1 MHGDERRAEDQQQN
15 CDVHHAGSVQRRF
28 EDARRVPEPG
38 PIQLT
43 WTRRPTTTAKINR
56 HHTRRPLKLTALQT
70 ALPPRTNH
78 NIIIIIIM
86 IIIIIIITIIPIVFS
101 ITLYYA
107 TLYT

>member
-15 CDVHHAGSVQRRF
+15 CHVHHAGSVQRRF

-43 WTRRPTTTAKINR
+43 RTRRPTTTATINR
-56 HHTRRPLKLTALQT
+56 HHTRRPLKLTTLLT

-78 NIIIIIIM
+78 NIIIII
-86 IIIIIIITIIPIVFS
+86 TIIPIVFA
-101 ITLYYA
+101 ITLCYA
-107 TLYT
+107 ILYT